1 MTSPFTSS
9 SESWSSRS
17 VLPFCHDVRRA
28 DLRAIVV
35 TVRSILADEATLDG
49 RRQFICARI
58 DEATHLVAE
67 VGKTDAEVVVG
78 EPKLTT
84 GAVMPKATRSQQG
97 AGWRRVEHESGA
109 PTVAGIGWPEQLLTR
124 RLHSNGIV
132 YRRAGEDPRAANL
145 RDAAGIEAGQRP
157 RSADAVGGSEPC
169 GPGVRAV

>member
-67 VGKTDAEVVVG
+67 VGEADAVLVVG

-84 GAVMPKATRSQQG
+84 SPVVPKATRSQQR
-97 AGWRRVEHESGA
+97 ARWRRIKHESGA
-109 PTVAGIGWPEQLLTR
+109 PTLAGIGGGR
-124 RLHSNGIV
+124 IV
-132 YRRAGEDPRAANL
+132 AYQKIAL
-145 RDAAGIEAGQRP
+145 
-157 RSADAVGGSEPC
+157 
-169 GPGVRAV
+169 